1 MPTYSVSNV
10 NIGTTANDG
19 SGDPIR
25 TAFLKINQNF
35 TNVYAYANLAYY
47 NGVGGGNGGGNGTT
61 IINNYGGFE
70 GWPNI
75 TTTNLAIL
83 TTKLATVNPTNL
95 SDLAN
100 ALSNVQPVNLG
111 LLNNALANVSPV
123 YLGNL
128 QNVLANVVTVNLGNL
143 QNVLAT
149 VNVTSLTNFTNVINS
164 ITANAN
170 AAGRVSLVS
179 NLSANGTAN
188 GQSVYNTTNGGL
200 YIWTGNAWVSPGASF
215 TPTATSLAS
224 IEIWTTTPKP
234 TANLFEGRTIFNNPD
249 SNLYIYVNSAWTNYN
264 TYIAGSG
271 TPTIAADSI
280 ATNMLQANVIT
291 ATKIA
296 TGAIVAGKI
305 AAGAITATEIAAGNI
320 TASLLAANAV
330 IAGKIAAG
338 VITAGEIA
346 AGAITATAIAAN
358 AITTLKIE
366 AGAIT
371 SNLIQANAITSVQIA
386 ANSIYANAIQSNSI
400 ETRMLRANIITAVEI
415 AANSVYANAI
425 QSNSIETRMLRANII
440 TAVEIAANSVYAN
453 AIQSNSIET
462 RMLRANIITAV
473 QIAANSIYAGAL
485 MANVI
490 TANEIAANA
499 ITAVELAANAVYAEA
514 IMANAITA
522 NKISA
527 NAITAVH
534 VGANVIT
541 AGMIDSRGLS
551 IRDNN
556 GNVLFAAGT
565 GLLSGNIL
573 VSTAGGTQTL
583 AALTANATPKW
594 LDLKND
600 APGFGVANGT
610 WTNQS
615 NIYFTANLNGMTGT
629 PTFTITNGT
638 GTLSTTTL
646 RGSGA
651 ALPSNARK
659 LFFEDMTTDSLTIKA
674 NFTDS
679 STVYE
684 DIVSVYKVYNGN
696 TTPLMYL
703 TDENRTLPADNGG
716 TVSSFSGVATEAVVY
731 LGLLNDTNNWA
742 FNSTASGC
750 TITQSGT
757 GNRTITITAMSADTA
772 TVTVVGSRSGY
783 SNLTRIY
790 KLSKAKQGAQ
800 GTNGT
805 NGTNGTSGTRGSIQ
819 TSGVASSWTDA
830 AAYAAIV
837 AKGGVTPIIT
847 DQVTLSNGTNF
858 SETKVCSAGGN
869 PGTWTTVVAV
879 FNGSLLV
886 NGTVI
891 ADKIATSAITTDKIA
906 TDAITT
912 GKIATGAV
920 TADEI
925 AVGALTADKIAASS
939 ATLASTGLFG
949 FGTGFNIAG
958 FGAVGGF
965 ESISN
970 SHFGVIGA
978 SSSTQPG
985 GVFANRNVNGDIST
999 VGMFKFRTSSYLGG
1013 SPNMWTYASFC
1024 TSSFSYYGVSY
1035 YPTTG
1040 YAKTNVQLDTASAA
1054 GAFSYSP
1061 NSATGLP
1068 QTSSVQF
1075 ALSDGTAVRVF
1086 TGTIKNAA
1094 GAVVAF
1100 TGSHDGLVL
1109 PTETIELGDI
1119 LVDVDIIAKRDMSD
1133 AISTLTKSTQIN
1145 QKSVFGVLRQYA
1157 QENYIP
1163 YCLAEEYQE
1172 EVVVQ
1177 QGEGSTSSSIWK
1189 ERLNP
1194 IHQTVVDNHKF
1205 VFTNSIGEGLINVC
1219 GENGNIEIG
1228 DLISSSSIP
1237 GKGMKQDDDIIR
1249 SYTVAKAR
1257 ETVTF
1262 SSPTEVKQIACTYH
1276 CG

>member
-1 MPTYSVSNV
+1 
-10 NIGTTANDG
+10 
-19 SGDPIR
+19 
-25 TAFLKINQNF
+25 
-35 TNVYAYANLAYY
+35 
-47 NGVGGGNGGGNGTT
+47 
-61 IINNYGGFE
+61 
-70 GWPNI
+70 
-75 TTTNLAIL
+75 
-83 TTKLATVNPTNL
+83 
-95 SDLAN
+95 
-100 ALSNVQPVNLG
+100 
-111 LLNNALANVSPV
+111 
-123 YLGNL
+123 
-128 QNVLANVVTVNLGNL
+128 
-143 QNVLAT
+143 
-149 VNVTSLTNFTNVINS
+149 
-164 ITANAN
+164 
-170 AAGRVSLVS
+170 
-179 NLSANGTAN
+179 
-188 GQSVYNTTNGGL
+188 
-200 YIWTGNAWVSPGASF
+200 
-215 TPTATSLAS
+215 
-224 IEIWTTTPKP
+224 
-234 TANLFEGRTIFNNPD
+234 
-249 SNLYIYVNSAWTNYN
+249 
-264 TYIAGSG
+264 
-271 TPTIAADSI
+271 
-280 ATNMLQANVIT
+280 
-291 ATKIA
+291 
-296 TGAIVAGKI
+296 
-305 AAGAITATEIAAGNI
+305 
-320 TASLLAANAV
+320 
-330 IAGKIAAG
+330 
-338 VITAGEIA
+338 
-346 AGAITATAIAAN
+346 
-358 AITTLKIE
+358 
-366 AGAIT
+366 
-371 SNLIQANAITSVQIA
+371 
-386 ANSIYANAIQSNSI
+386 
-400 ETRMLRANIITAVEI
+400 MLRANIITAVEI

-453 AIQSNSIET
+453 AIMTNAITSAKIA
-462 RMLRANIITAV
+462 ANAITSV

-499 ITAVELAANAVYAEA
+499 ITAVEIAANAVYAGA
-514 IMANAITA
+514 IQAYAITA
-522 NKISA
+522 DKIQA

-565 GLLSGNIL
+565 GLLSGNVL
-573 VSTAGGTQTL
+573 VSTGGTTQTL

-600 APGFGVANGT
+600 APGFGVSSTGT
-610 WTNQS
+610 FTNQS

-679 STVYE
+679 GTVYE

-696 TTPLMYL
+696 TVPLMYL
-703 TDENRTLPADNGG
+703 TDENRTLPADNSG
-716 TVSSFSGVATEAVVY
+716 TVSSFSGVATTAEIY
-731 LGLLNDTNNWA
+731 LGLVNDSANWTVSKTDGA
-742 FNSTASGC
+742 GVTSTLATRTVTVTAMSAD
-750 TITQSGT
+750 SA
-757 GNRTITITAMSADTA
+757 TITITATKG
-772 TVTVVGSRSGY
+772 TTT
-783 SNLTRIY
+783 LTRLY

-805 NGTNGTSGTRGSIQ
+805 NGTNGSAGTRGSIQ

-847 DQVTLSNGTNF
+847 DQVTLSNGTSF

-869 PGTWTTVVAV
+869 PGTWTSVVAL

-891 ADKIATSAITTDKIA
+891 ASKIAAGAIDASKIAADTITSAQIA
-906 TDAITT
+906 AGAIT
-912 GKIATGAV
+912 AS
-920 TADEI
+920 EI

-965 ESISN
+965 ESTSN
-970 SHFGVIGA
+970 SYFGMIGA

-985 GVFANRNVNGDIST
+985 GVFANRNVDGNIST

-1068 QTSSVQF
+1068 QTSSVQ
-1075 ALSDGTAVRVF
+1075 LGMSDGSAIRVYA
-1086 TGTIKNAA
+1086 GTIKNAA

-1119 LVDVDIIAKRDMSD
+1119 LVDVDIVAKRDMSD

-1145 QKSVFGVLRQYA
+1145 QKSVFGVLREYA

>member
-25 TAFLKINQNF
+25 SAFLKINQNF

-47 NGVGGGNGGGNGTT
+47 NGLGGNGNGTT
-61 IINNYGGFE
+61 TINNYGGGGFE

-83 TTKLATVNPTNL
+83 SIKLATVSPTNL

-128 QNVLANVVTVNLGNL
+128 QNVLANITTVNLGNL

-188 GQSVYNTTNGGL
+188 GEAVYNTTNGGL
-200 YIWTGNAWVSPGASF
+200 YIWQGNSWVSPGASF

-224 IEIWTTTPKP
+224 VEIWTVTPKP

-291 ATKIA
+291 ANKIA

-473 QIAANSIYAGAL
+473 EIAANSIYAGAL
-485 MANVI
+485 MANII
-490 TANEIAANA
+490 TANQIAANA
-499 ITAVELAANAVYAEA
+499 ITAVELAANAVYAGA

-522 NKISA
+522 NKIDA

-600 APGFGVANGT
+600 APGFGVSSTGT
-610 WTNQS
+610 FTNQS

-651 ALPSNARK
+651 TLPTNARK
-659 LFFEDMTTDSLTIKA
+659 LFFEDMTTDSLTLRA
-674 NFTDS
+674 TFTN
-679 STVYE
+679 TGIVY
-684 DIVSVYKVYNGN
+684 DDTVSVYKVYNGN
-696 TTPLMYL
+696 TVPLMYL
-703 TDENRTLPADNGG
+703 TDENRTLPADSSG
-716 TVSSFSGVATEAVVY
+716 TVSSFSGVATTAEIY
-731 LGLLNDTNNWA
+731 LGLVNDSANWTVSKTDGA
-742 FNSTASGC
+742 GVTSTLATRTVTVTAMSAD
-750 TITQSGT
+750 SA
-757 GNRTITITAMSADTA
+757 TITITATKG
-772 TVTVVGSRSGY
+772 TTT
-783 SNLTRIY
+783 LTRLY

-800 GTNGT
+800 GTAGT

-819 TSGVASSWTDA
+819 TSTSTAASWTDA

-837 AKGGVTPIIT
+837 AAGGVTPIVT
-847 DQVTLSNGTNF
+847 DQVTLSNGSTF

-869 PGTWTTVVAV
+869 PGTWTTIVAR
-879 FNGSLLV
+879 FNGSLFV
-886 NGTVI
+886 DGTVI
-891 ADKIATSAITTDKIA
+891 ASKIAAGAITAAKIA
-906 TDAITT
+906 TDAITAD
-912 GKIATGAV
+912 KIAAGAV
-920 TADEI
+920 TASEI
-925 AVGALTADKIAASS
+925 AVGALTADKIASSS

-949 FGTGFNIAG
+949 FGSGFNIAG

-965 ESISN
+965 ESTSDI
-970 SHFGVIGA
+970 HFGMIGA
-978 SSSTQPG
+978 SSSIQPG
-985 GVFANRNVNGDIST
+985 GVFANRNADGNIGALSA
-999 VGMFKFRTSSYLGG
+999 FKFRTSSYLGG
-1013 SPNMWTYASFC
+1013 APNMWTNAALC
-1024 TSSFSYYGVSY
+1024 TANYSYYGVSFY
-1035 YPTTG
+1035 ATTG
-1040 YAKTNVQLDTASAA
+1040 YAKTNVQLDTAAAA
-1054 GAFSYSP
+1054 GAFSFAP
-1061 NSATGLP
+1061 NSASGVP
-1068 QTSSVQF
+1068 QIASVQF
-1075 ALSDGTAVRVF
+1075 ATSAGVAIRVY
-1086 TGTIKNAA
+1086 TGTIVNAA

-1109 PTETIELGDI
+1109 PTENIELGDI

-1145 QKSVFGVLRQYA
+1145 QKSVYGVLRCYA

-1172 EVVVQ
+1172 ETIIQ
-1177 QGEGSTSSSIWK
+1177 QGENSTTSLVWK

-1205 VFTNSIGEGLINVC
+1205 VFTNSLGEGLINVC
-1219 GENGNIEIG
+1219 GANGDIEMG
-1228 DLISSSSIP
+1228 DLISSSLIP
-1237 GKGMKQDDDIIR
+1237 GKGMKQYDDIIK

-1257 ETVTF
+1257 ESVTF